1 MKSREDQKTSM
12 AGRKGADLV
21 RKYEA
26 SDSAATERAV
36 EGLLSRPRFI
46 RDVLDGPGKRP
57 ARAILVAFAL
67 LSLVACNTVRTTV
80 RAGADV
86 TAAAFGDIETLLE
99 RDDGERRCR

>member
-1 MKSREDQKTSM
+1 M
-12 AGRKGADLV
+12 

-86 TAAAFGDIETLLE
+86 TAAAFGDVESLLE
-99 RDDGERRCR
+99 SGDEDRRCR

>member
-1 MKSREDQKTSM
+1 MKSREDHKSSRT
-12 AGRKGADLV
+12 GRKGAGLV
-21 RKYEA
+21 KKYA
-26 SDSAATERAV
+26 NSDSAATERAV